1 MRRLSF
7 LLPAAALAALA
18 SLAPVAPLA
27 SGCAAV
33 GPDHAALVVE
43 HGDGSVVT
51 RCVAFAAGPI
61 SGEELLNESGVAWSG
76 QTFAG
81 FGEAVC
87 ALDGE
92 PAQYAACPGKDSYW
106 AVFVARGGGA
116 WQLSSVGISS
126 LTLGDGDAE
135 GIPVRARLGGTGGAG
150 RRGGSVPRRC
160 ICGSRPVGG
169 GERRAGQRHSGEH
182 ATARRRRDP
191 HGSGDRGPDPN
202 GRRRGNAGRPGG
214 NARTNGAARTGLR
227 CRHRRGRRHPG
238 GDFRPHPA
246 ARLSGSGAVGRRR
259 RGPAP
264 GRARRRR
271 AGRAGDPA
279 SGRRPTAG
287 AVTATSGSPGSGGP
301 PPPAR
306 PPPERPRR
314 AHRTRAAHVR
324 PAPDWRLGP
333 GSSGRSR
340 PSPSPSSPTTPS
352 IAGWSAWSRSTSC

>member
-135 GIPVRARLGGTGGAG
+135 GFRYVPASGVPAVPAAAAGVCPAAASAAPGQSAAASAAPASATPASTPPPAAGATHTAAVTAGPTRTAAAGATPAAQAATPAPTEPPAPASDAGIVAAAATQAGTSAPTQPPASPAPAPSGGVDAGLLLAALAGGALAGLAILRLVAG
-150 RRGGSVPRRC
+150 RRP
-160 ICGSRPVGG
+160 
-169 GERRAGQRHSGEH
+169 
-182 ATARRRRDP
+182 
-191 HGSGDRGPDPN
+191 GP
-202 GRRRGNAGRPGG
+202 
-214 NARTNGAARTGLR
+214 
-227 CRHRRGRRHPG
+227 
-238 GDFRPHPA
+238 
-246 ARLSGSGAVGRRR
+246 
-259 RGPAP
+259 
-264 GRARRRR
+264 
-271 AGRAGDPA
+271 
-279 SGRRPTAG
+279 
-287 AVTATSGSPGSGGP
+287 
-301 PPPAR
+301 
-306 PPPERPRR
+306 
-314 AHRTRAAHVR
+314 
-324 PAPDWRLGP
+324 
-333 GSSGRSR
+333 
-340 PSPSPSSPTTPS
+340 
-352 IAGWSAWSRSTSC
+352 